1 MTCTTVTTLQ
11 AAADWA
17 EACMWLRILFTVAG
31 AHPAL
36 ARRLD
41 TQRGVAAGRA
51 AGELRAKHKNESY
64 SLLASLTVIKIIG
77 GLALSK
83 IICSSRTT

>member
-17 EACMWLRILFTVAG
+17 EACMWLRMFTVAG

-36 ARRLD
+36 PRRLD
-41 TQRGVAAGRA
+41 TSVAWLLLGQRV
-51 AGELRAKHKNESY
+51 N
-64 SLLASLTVIKIIG
+64 
-77 GLALSK
+77 
-83 IICSSRTT
+83 